1 MAPLSHRNSRQEA
14 GIEARINDALAG
26 LRLILHIETLGIELV
41 RFSRET
47 GVAELRFQGDCPD
60 CDLSAGMLQQG
71 VEAHLRTQVPEVRSV
86 RAI

>member
-1 MAPLSHRNSRQEA
+1 MAPLSHRDSKQDGA
-14 GIEARINDALAG
+14 IEARINEALAA
-26 LRLILHIETLGIELV
+26 LRPILHIETLGIELV

-60 CDLSAGMLQQG
+60 CDLSASMLQQG
-71 VEAHLRTQVPEVRSV
+71 VEAHLRTQVPEVRSI